1 MIYINQISTHLHV
14 LKDLLELD
22 PRHGAVRLT
31 AVCKNKAGWL

>member
-14 LKDLLELD
+14 LKDLFELD